1 MFFTGSVHS
10 KPAGGRHWIR
20 PSTSGGGC
28 IETLVQ
34 VAILQYKNSLLKVK
48 VMHLNTR
55 QSKDGLNLPKV
66 SITLMFTVA
75 NKHYNG

>member
-1 MFFTGSVHS
+1 M
-10 KPAGGRHWIR
+10 
-20 PSTSGGGC
+20 
-28 IETLVQ
+28 Q

-55 QSKDGLNLPKV
+55 QSKDGLHLPKV